1 MRWPLRSQI
10 LLPMAGVMLATVVAV
25 GSVDAWLAG
34 VRTQQQIE
42 TQLREIGRTL
52 AGASFPLTDNV
63 LQQMRGLSG
72 AEFVVVNRSGTVVA
86 SSLKEAPVEQ
96 LPAAG
101 QAAGPEP
108 LALQRRVLVAG
119 ETYLHS
125 QLNVSQPFRGRAPDV
140 LHVLYPE
147 SRYRQAWRAAVL
159 PPAVAGAAA
168 LVIVVA
174 VSGMIAAR
182 VTRPLQRLS
191 GQVDRIARG
200 DFTPL
205 PIPPRDDELR
215 DLALTV
221 NRMAEMLTRYEQQV
235 RRNEK
240 LRTLGRLGG
249 GIAHQLRNAVTGCR
263 LAIELHGRECPLRA
277 DEGLAVARQQ
287 LDLMEEYLQRFLS
300 LGKQETRPLIPLDLA
315 DVVERALTL
324 VRPKA
329 QHLGVDL
336 QWSAPADLLLV
347 AGDAGHL
354 AQAVVNLVL
363 NGIEAAAEAGAAQS
377 AERTAPRVVVQ
388 LTSAERSGGLRL
400 EVLDTGFGPAEHV
413 RDQLYEPLV
422 SEKADGVGLGLSVAQ
437 EIIEQHG
444 GTLTW
449 RRNDNLTCF
458 TIELPNWNAED
469 AHAETASGG

>member
-34 VRTQQQIE
+34 LRTQQQIE

-300 LGKQETRPLIPLDLA
+300 LGKQETR
-315 DVVERALTL
+315 ALTPL
-324 VRPKA
+324 NMR
-329 QHLGVDL
+329 
-336 QWSAPADLLLV
+336 V

-422 SEKADGVGLGLSVAQ
+422 SEKADGVGLGLSVTQ